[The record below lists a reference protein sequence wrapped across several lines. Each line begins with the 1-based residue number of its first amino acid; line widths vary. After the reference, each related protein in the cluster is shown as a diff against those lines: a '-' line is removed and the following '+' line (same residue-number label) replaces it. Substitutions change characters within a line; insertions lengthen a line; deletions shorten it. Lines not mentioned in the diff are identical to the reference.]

1 MRNEPWVAEGGECR
15 DKQRGS
21 SASEVST
28 DDGTAKKNKKY
39 VTNSVTDLIYQYTP
53 TQMRHT
59 IPFTAICLRQFRII
73 SFW

>member
-28 DDGTAKKNKKY
+28 DDGTANKKLK
-39 VTNSVTDLIYQYTP
+39 VPGERNENTLV
-53 TQMRHT
+53 
-59 IPFTAICLRQFRII
+59 RQCILET
-73 SFW
+73 